1 MLFLR
6 LSKWLILLG
15 VVVLPLSSCAN
26 SPLGETLQR
35 SLAADPQL
43 EENPVL
49 FGGTTTPTE
58 SNPDEVAELPAN
70 FPAEIPRYPGAEL
83 VEVTQPNG
91 DDLPQVET
99 RWQTSDSIEQVRQFY
114 QEAFG
119 SDSWNVDQ
127 SAEGAIAAVRDGLQ
141 VTIAPAN
148 PATPTT
154 ETPTEFTLQYGFTS
168 DAVASGSP
176 DNSDNLN
183 DPNNLNDS
191 DNLNNASGNANETAA
206 VPQPGDPDFIGPV
219 MPPDFGAEANTET
232 AARPTSQRFSD
243 IDQAP
248 EELRQYIADLA
259 ELGAFANQTSNQAN
273 GSEFKPNQEITRR
286 EYARWLVATN
296 NLIYGD
302 RPASRI
308 RLGSGSSQPAFQD
321 VPRSD
326 PDFAA
331 IQGLAEAGLIPSPL
345 SGDSTTVT
353 FRPDAPLTRENLILW
368 KLPIDTRQ
376 TLPNASLEAV
386 QQTWGFQDAAR
397 IEPKALRAVLAD
409 FQNGD
414 LSNIRR
420 AFGYTTL
427 FQPKKT
433 VTRAEAAAVLWYFGI
448 QGEGVSARD
457 ALQTDQQTEQ
467 QTEQPPEQ
475 SPAQQTQPSSPSRQS
490 GLPSR

>member
-1 MLFLR
+1 MLPLKRFPQR
-6 LSKWLILLG
+6 LIVLG
-15 VVVLPLSSCAN
+15 FAAALLPLSACAN

-49 FGGTTTPTE
+49 FGGTATPE
-58 SNPDEVAELPAN
+58 ENNSNEVAELPAN

-83 VEVTQPNG
+83 VEVAQPNG
-91 DDLPQVET
+91 DNPAQEVQT
-99 RWQTSDSIEQVRQFY
+99 RWQTTDSIEQVRQFY
-114 QEAFG
+114 QEAFA
-119 SDSWNVDQ
+119 SDNWTLDPSV
-127 SAEGAIAAVRDGLQ
+127 EGAIAAARDGLR
-141 VTIAPAN
+141 VTIAPAPN
-148 PATPTT
+148 ATTPTA
-154 ETPTEFTLQYGFTS
+154 ESPAEFTLQYAFTS
-168 DAVASGSP
+168 GAVTSSNSPDSSGNSGST
-176 DNSDNLN
+176 
-183 DPNNLNDS
+183 
-191 DNLNNASGNANETAA
+191 NADETAA
-206 VPQPGDPDFIGPV
+206 IPQPGDPDFIGPV
-219 MPPDFGAEANTET
+219 PPADFGTDATRET
-232 AARPTSQRFSD
+232 AARSTSQRFGD

-248 EELRQYIADLA
+248 EELRQYIIDLA
-259 ELGAFANQTSNQAN
+259 ELGVFGDQDSN
-273 GSEFKPNQEITRR
+273 EFKPNQEITRR
-286 EYARWLVATN
+286 EYARWLVAAN

-308 RLGSGSSQPAFQD
+308 RLGNSSSQPAFQD
-321 VPRSD
+321 VPRND

-368 KLPIDTRQ
+368 KMPIDTRQ

-386 QQTWGFQDAAR
+386 QQTWGFQDTAR
-397 IEPKALRAVLAD
+397 IDPKALRAVLAD
-409 FQNGD
+409 FQNGE

-448 QGEGVSARD
+448 QGEGLSAKD
-457 ALQTDQQTEQ
+457 ALQTEQ
-467 QTEQPPEQ
+467 QTERQP
-475 SPAQQTQPSSPSRQS
+475 QQRSNQQPSNQQPSNQPSGQS
-490 GLPSR
+490 SNSQSR

>member
-49 FGGTTTPTE
+49 FGGTSTPVE
-58 SNPDEVAELPAN
+58 SNPNEVTELPAN

-83 VEVTQPNG
+83 VEVAQPNG
-91 DDLPQVET
+91 DDPNPQVQT
-99 RWQTSDSIEQVRQFY
+99 RWQTADSIEQVRQFY

-119 SDSWNVDQ
+119 SDSWSVDQ
-127 SAEGAIAAVRDGLQ
+127 SAEEAIAAVRDGLQ

-148 PATPTT
+148 SAAPTT
-154 ETPTEFTLQYGFTS
+154 ETPTEFTLQYSFTS
-168 DAVASGSP
+168 DAVPSSSS
-176 DNSDNLN
+176 DNSDDLSDNS
-183 DPNNLNDS
+183 LNDS
-191 DNLNNASGNANETAA
+191 DNLNNASGNANETVA

-219 MPPDFGAEANTET
+219 MPPDFGAGANPET
-232 AARPTSQRFSD
+232 AVRPTFQRFSD

-248 EELRQYIADLA
+248 EELRQYVADLA
-259 ELGAFANQTSNQAN
+259 ELGAFGDQSSSQAAN
-273 GSEFKPNQEITRR
+273 SEFKPNQEITRR

-308 RLGSGSSQPAFQD
+308 RLGGGSSQPAFQD

-345 SGDSTTVT
+345 AGDSTTVT

-397 IEPKALRAVLAD
+397 IDPKALRAVLAD

-457 ALQTDQQTEQ
+457 ALQTEQ
-467 QTEQPPEQ
+467 QTQPPSEQ